1 MSARPFLLG
10 LPCIILLAATSCTTT
25 DDPHKGGLI
34 GYMATGE
41 EGYQRRIDNRQSE
54 LSDVQTKTREEKNQT
69 YGLKDS
75 RESLSARLQKQREA
89 MQAMD
94 DEIARLRAECEKL
107 SQLPEDKEIERLRI
121 LDELAV
127 VQNHSRELSGD
138 SSMLIQ
144 EKEATLRKLQD
155 EVALLLERYSLLTT
169 L

>member
-1 MSARPFLLG
+1 MSASVIRLSVVCLVLFG
-10 LPCIILLAATSCTTT
+10 MVSCTTS
-25 DDPHKGGLI
+25 DDPRQGGLI

-41 EGYQRRIDNRQSE
+41 EGYQRRLDNRQSE
-54 LSDVQTKTREEKNQT
+54 LSDVESKTQQEKSKT
-69 YGLKDS
+69 YALQDS

-94 DEIARLRAECEKL
+94 EEIGRLRTECERL
-107 SQLPEDKEIERLRI
+107 QQLPEDKEIERLRI
-121 LDELAV
+121 LDELTV
-127 VQNHSRELSGD
+127 IQNHSRELSGD

-144 EKEATLRKLQD
+144 QKEETLHKLQD